1 VTPDIATLW
10 TSTLEQTFP
19 KRNTTDSWRQA
30 IDPLLIGSISS
41 QQDQPFFAMRR
52 LLSVVLGTLALLTT
66 LAVVSLHIVLALC
79 MPQNSSG
86 RTTSK
91 ISAVLEAIVFVSGAW
106 MLASFVSSTFREL
119 SVRCAGVIFC
129 LSLFAIAFAVTASV
143 ATMIYLSHLTI
154 DLEDHILGTKQDDFL
169 IGSSIVLGLSFVFQI
184 AFAAI
189 HFIFFRASDGGA
201 LSLHSFE
208 GESHQSS
215 PVFQVKALRYDQT
228 TPYLQRTREMT
239 SMDSRSPPPSFD
251 SRPKIEAVT
260 TIRVSLSSAI
270 RPMTSKTQLVMPKE
284 QRRPDSVGS
293 NPYRTSSE
301 DTFDT
306 WDTSSV
312 DTQNR
317 QVVLEASSP
326 PHCKSH
332 FLEPIPGSPTASRES
347 SPSNAEPFEPPRI
360 RTRSRSYSPVPRT
373 REQSAFTQQPSMSE
387 LHIHPL
393 FRSDS
398 PTPPPMATP
407 GTVVVAAPNAGQVIT
422 HRQSLRS
429 LNQMRSNTVP
439 ASPSPLGHRGSVDSK
454 RPANDQISLRSLRE
468 VAEEPATTER
478 VMTPPIPDWVMDTS
492 SRSSL
497 RSNSAGK
504 NKTEEEAK

>member
-1 VTPDIATLW
+1 
-10 TSTLEQTFP
+10 
-19 KRNTTDSWRQA
+19 
-30 IDPLLIGSISS
+30 
-41 QQDQPFFAMRR
+41 MRR

-66 LAVVSLHIVLALC
+66 LAVISLHIVLALR
-79 MPQNSSG
+79 MPQESSG
-86 RTTSK
+86 RTTAK
-91 ISAVLEAIVFVSGAW
+91 VSAVLEAIVFVSVAC
-106 MLASFVSSTFREL
+106 MLSSHVSSTFREL
-119 SVRCAGVIFC
+119 SIRSAGVILG

-143 ATMIYLSHLTI
+143 VAMIYLSHLTI

-169 IGSSIVLGLSFVFQI
+169 IGSSIALGLSSVFQI

-189 HFIFFRASDGGA
+189 HFSFSRASGGGA

-208 GESHQSS
+208 GEQSS
-215 PVFQVKALRYDQT
+215 PVFQVKALRYDQA
-228 TPYLQRTREMT
+228 TPDSQQTREMT

-251 SRPKIEAVT
+251 SRPRIEAVT

-270 RPMTSKTQLVMPKE
+270 RPMTSKTHQIPTKE

-293 NPYRTSSE
+293 NTDGTNSE

-347 SPSNAEPFEPPRI
+347 SPSNAMPFEPPRI
-360 RTRSRSYSPVPRT
+360 RTRSRSYSPVPRS
-373 REQSAFTQQPSMSE
+373 REQTPFTQQPSMSE

-439 ASPSPLGHRGSVDSK
+439 ASPSPLGHRASVDSK
-454 RPANDQISLRSLRE
+454 RPQNDQISLRSLRE
-468 VAEEPATTER
+468 VVEEPATTER
-478 VMTPPIPDWVMDTS
+478 VMTPPIPEWVMDTS

-497 RSNSAGK
+497 KSHNAGK
-504 NKTEEEAK
+504 NKVEEEAK